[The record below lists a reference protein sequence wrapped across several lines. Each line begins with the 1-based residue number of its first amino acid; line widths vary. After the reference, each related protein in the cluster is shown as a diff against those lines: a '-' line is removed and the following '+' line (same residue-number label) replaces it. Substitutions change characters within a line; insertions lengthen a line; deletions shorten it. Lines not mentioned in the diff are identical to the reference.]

1 MLPQIVNGSAS
12 MQGHVTDIERDTLA
26 NEDYRRVLYTGPNL
40 QLVLMT
46 LAPGEEIGRERH
58 EGHDQFIRVEAGTG
72 EVLLDGNTLPLKDGS
87 SVVIPSGAEHNVVNT
102 SKRDKLR
109 LYTLYA
115 PPEHKDGTI
124 HRAKSDEPPEHA
136 GEPGSPSAAARPPA
150 PTDAQMRAKALSRWE
165 GEGGALGQATLPGDA
180 LDQDELRILARIG
193 AAALAQ
199 WGAVDKPMREAMLGS
214 ICRPLVPGDGARAKA
229 RIARFLQ
236 ENADR

>member
-1 MLPQIVNGSAS
+1 

-72 EVLLDGNTLPLKDGS
+72 EVLLDGKTLPLKDGS

-102 SKRDKLR
+102 SKREKLR

-124 HRAKSDEPPEHA
+124 HHRKSDEPPEH
-136 GEPGSPSAAARPPA
+136 GDEPRAASSSAAPA
-150 PTDAQMRAKALSRWE
+150 TDAKMRAKALARWE
-165 GEGGALGQATLPGDA
+165 GEGGTLGVGATPADA
-180 LDQDELRILARIG
+180 LDASELRILARVG

-199 WGAVDKPMREAMLGS
+199 WGELGKPLQERLLDT
-214 ICRPLVPGDGARAKA
+214 ICSPLVPGDGARAKA
-229 RIARFLQ
+229 RIARFL
-236 ENADR
+236 EDNANR

>member
-1 MLPQIVNGSAS
+1 

-72 EVLLDGNTLPLKDGS
+72 EVLLDGHTVPLKDGS

-102 SKRDKLR
+102 SKREKLR

-115 PPEHKDGTI
+115 PPEHKDGTV

-136 GEPGSPSAAARPPA
+136 DSARTAAAAQTR
-150 PTDAQMRAKALSRWE
+150 TDSKMRAKALSRWE
-165 GEGGALGQATLPGDA
+165 GEGGALGVGSSPGDA
-180 LDQDELRILARIG
+180 LDDSELRILARIG

-199 WGAVDKPMREAMLGS
+199 WGDLGKPLRETMLGT
-214 ICRPLVPGDGARAKA
+214 ICQPLVPGDGARAKA
-229 RIARFLQ
+229 RIAKFLE
-236 ENADR
+236 ENANR

>member
-1 MLPQIVNGSAS
+1 

-58 EGHDQFIRVEAGTG
+58 EGHDQFIRVEAGSG
-72 EVLLDGNTLPLKDGS
+72 EVLLDGHALPLKDGS

-102 SKRDKLR
+102 SKREKLR

-115 PPEHKDGTI
+115 PPEHKDGTV
-124 HRAKSDEPPEHA
+124 HRAKADERPEHA
-136 GEPGSPSAAARPPA
+136 DSAGPAAAAQTR
-150 PTDAQMRAKALSRWE
+150 TDAQMRARALSRWE
-165 GEGGALGQATLPGDA
+165 GEGGTLGVGSSPGDA
-180 LDQDELRILARIG
+180 LDDSELRILARIG

-199 WGAVDKPMREAMLGS
+199 WRELGNPLREAMLGS
-214 ICRPLVPGDGARAKA
+214 ICHPLVPGDGARAKA
-229 RIARFLQ
+229 RIAKFLE
-236 ENADR
+236 ENANS

>member
-1 MLPQIVNGSAS
+1 
-12 MQGHVTDIERDTLA
+12 MQGHVTDIERDTVA

-72 EVLLDGNTLPLKDGS
+72 EAFLDGSRFPLKDGS

-102 SKRDKLR
+102 SKSEKLR

-115 PPEHKDGTI
+115 PPEHPAGTV
-124 HRAKSDEPPEHA
+124 HPAKADEPPEQESASPQA
-136 GEPGSPSAAARPPA
+136 GA

-165 GEGGALGQATLPGDA
+165 GEGGTTPSASDA
-180 LDQDELRILARIG
+180 IDPAEQRILARIG

-199 WGAVDKPMREAMLGS
+199 WDALAEPVREGMLGS
-214 ICRPLVPGDGARAKA
+214 ICRPPNPGFGARTKA
-229 RIARFLQ
+229 RIARFLRD
-236 ENADR
+236 NAHR

>member
-1 MLPQIVNGSAS
+1 

-46 LAPGEEIGRERH
+46 LAPGEEIGRESH

-72 EVLLDGNTLPLKDGS
+72 EVLLDGQTLPLEDGV

-102 SKRDKLR
+102 SAREKLR

-115 PPEHKDGTI
+115 PPEHKDGTV
-124 HRAKSDEPPEHA
+124 HHSKSDEPPAYGDE
-136 GEPGSPSAAARPPA
+136 PPA
-150 PTDAQMRAKALSRWE
+150 ASSPANAATDAKMRAKALARWE
-165 GEGGALGQATLPGDA
+165 GEGGTLGVGATAADTLDA
-180 LDQDELRILARIG
+180 SELRILARIG

-199 WGAVDKPMREAMLGS
+199 WAELGHPLRTTMLD
-214 ICRPLVPGDGARAKA
+214 IVCHPLVPGDGARAKA
-229 RIARFLQ
+229 RIAKFLE
-236 ENADR
+236 ENAHR